1 MGYPN
6 LKAEL
11 ARKGITLEKLSQKLE
26 EKGIKRT
33 VPTLSNRING
43 KCTFTLDEAK
53 IIKEILGTDI
63 PIDTLFEE
71 AD

>member
-1 MGYPN
+1 MSYPN

-11 ARKGITLEKLSQKLE
+11 ARKNITLEKLSQALE
-26 EKGIKRT
+26 KRGIKKT
-33 VPTLSNRING
+33 IQTLSNRING

-53 IIKEILGTDI
+53 AIKEILETDI

-71 AD
+71 V